1 MPTTRHASAGIL
13 ADQNAAKREEIVA
26 LLTRA
31 YWMEMETV
39 MSYLANS
46 AHLDGIRAEEI
57 AEALAADVTEEL
69 GHAKAFAGRIKDLY
83 GTPPGSMDFTPEQTY
98 LQPLEDPTDVAT
110 VIKGVIEAEAGAIE
124 HYTRIIE
131 ACDGVDWATQDMVI
145 EILRDEENH
154 LRTFERYLSRV
165 RVGRLTRRSR
175 ASAMRRLARRRRRA
189 PHGEAGGAGTA
200 NCGGAISR

>member
-1 MPTTRHASAGIL
+1 MTESHVSAGIL
-13 ADQNAAKREEIVA
+13 APANAAKREEIVG

-46 AHLDGIRAEEI
+46 AHLDGIRAEEV
-57 AEALAADVTEEL
+57 AEALSADVDEEL
-69 GHAKAFAGRIKDLY
+69 GHARKFAGRIKDLY
-83 GTPPGSMDFTPEQTY
+83 GTPPGSLDFAAEQTS
-98 LQPLEDPTDVAT
+98 LQPPEDATDVVA
-110 VIKGVIEAEAGAIE
+110 VIRGVIEAEAGAIE

-154 LRTFERYLSRV
+154 LRQFERYLR
-165 RVGRLTRRSR
+165 
-175 ASAMRRLARRRRRA
+175 
-189 PHGEAGGAGTA
+189 EFE
-200 NCGGAISR
+200 

>member
-1 MPTTRHASAGIL
+1 MATRQKVGAGIL
-13 ADQNAAKREEIVA
+13 ADEHSAKREAIVE

-46 AHLDGIRAEEI
+46 AHLDGVRAEEI

-69 GHAKAFAGRIKDLY
+69 GHATQFAKRIKDLY

-98 LQPLEDPTDVAT
+98 LQPPEDPTDVAT
-110 VIKGVIEAEAGAIE
+110 VIRGVIEAEAGAIE

-145 EILRDEENH
+145 DILRDEENH
-154 LRTFERYLSRV
+154 LRTFERYL
-165 RVGRLTRRSR
+165 T
-175 ASAMRRLARRRRRA
+175 
-189 PHGEAGGAGTA
+189 EYE
-200 NCGGAISR
+200 